1 MTYATTSQATTYHT
15 ARLTAA
21 AWSAVSAAD
30 KPLAIQSA
38 ADILDAYAAG
48 HGGWRDDVTPAA
60 VPQALTNACSDLALT
75 LTDPSALE
83 RITAQQQGVTSLS
96 IGSASESYAGNTAI
110 GLDAVLSPAVKA
122 LLRPYL
128 KLAGGSVH
136 IL

>member
-60 VPQALTNACSDLALT
+60 VPQALTNACSELALT
-75 LTDPSALE
+75 MTDPSALE

-96 IGSASESYAGNTAI
+96 IGSASESYAGNAI
-110 GLDAVLSPAVKA
+110 GLDAALSPAIKA